1 MARYQKII
9 AAIMIVLALLL
20 GGYAWVLMQR
30 GAKPPAR
37 AVQAPPPQPVVV
49 AAKPLPAG
57 VPVTVD
63 AVRVEVLARP
73 PANAYGRAAQV
84 IGKVPV
90 ADLAVGEPLLATNLT
105 EGNFGIAALLN
116 PGERAVAVRVDEVIG
131 VGYRINPGDRVDV
144 FLTLKSDQREVDDS
158 LGRLLLADLR
168 VLAVGNR
175 PDPEEQKKAEAD
187 AATPT
192 AAGQA
197 AQSAGQR
204 TRSVSEQPP
213 KTTVL
218 AVPATEVDT
227 LALAADSGRLFL
239 ALRSPREGLPDAGLN
254 AGRPTLPGAL
264 PQGPSAFGAGTV
276 MNPGP
281 GMNPGAAPAAGLTG
295 VSYTGV
301 AASGAEAYTRSGD
314 RGAAARAKERI
325 TLSQLSGARPKP
337 AQTLTGLGSPA
348 LGASPTAARQQSG
361 PARPSGPM
369 TFSGLKRTQKGAPAP
384 AALTPFTPASP

>member
-1 MARYQKII
+1 MLRYQKII
-9 AAIMIVLALLL
+9 AAVMIVLALIL
-20 GGYAWVLMQR
+20 GGYAWILVQR
-30 GAKPPAR
+30 GAKAPAR
-37 AVQAPPPQPVVV
+37 AVQAPQPQPVVV

-63 AVRVEVLARP
+63 AVRIEVLARP
-73 PANAYGRAAQV
+73 PASAYGRAAQV

-131 VGYRINPGDRVDV
+131 VGYRINPGDHVDV

-192 AAGQA
+192 VAGQA

-204 TRSVSEQPP
+204 TRSVSDQPP

-239 ALRSPREGLPDAGLN
+239 ALRSPREGLPDTGLN

-264 PQGPSAFGAGTV
+264 PQQEPSAFGAGTV
-276 MNPGP
+276 MSPGPINNPGP
-281 GMNPGAAPAAGLTG
+281 GPAGGLTG

-301 AASGAEAYTRSGD
+301 ATPGTEAYTRSGERD
-314 RGAAARAKERI
+314 AAARAKERI

-337 AQTLTGLGSPA
+337 AAQTLTGLGSPA
-348 LGASPTAARQQSG
+348 LGTPTAARQSG

-369 TFSGLKRTQKGAPAP
+369 TFSGLKRTQKDAPAP
-384 AALTPFTPASP
+384 AALTPFIPASP